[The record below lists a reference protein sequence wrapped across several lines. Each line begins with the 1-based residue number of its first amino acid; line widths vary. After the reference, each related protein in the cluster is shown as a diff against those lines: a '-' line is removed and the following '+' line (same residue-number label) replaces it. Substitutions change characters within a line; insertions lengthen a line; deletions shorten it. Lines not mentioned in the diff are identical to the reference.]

1 MFKDSKMF
9 QDVIAYE
16 KPHHFYSQVTCFAQ
30 AMSIFTEL
38 VDRSIICRK
47 FVDSLHLAE
56 F

>member
-1 MFKDSKMF
+1 ML

-16 KPHHFYSQVTCFAQ
+16 KPHHFYSHVTCFAQ

-38 VDRSIICRK
+38 ADRSIVCRK